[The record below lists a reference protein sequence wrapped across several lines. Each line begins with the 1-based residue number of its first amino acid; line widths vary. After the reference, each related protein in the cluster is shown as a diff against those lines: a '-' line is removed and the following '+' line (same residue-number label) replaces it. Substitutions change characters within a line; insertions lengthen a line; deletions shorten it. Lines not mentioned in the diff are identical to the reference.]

1 MLLSKSTESLI
12 RLWKPNPA
20 RKPDAAMILREFK
33 VDDANI
39 WFVRFEHDPYCQ
51 RLVCGNQSGRVF
63 LFNIF
68 ESDEIGVTRSQ
79 ELTHLKNV
87 TQLFDT
93 LHLVQIESASLH
105 AATMVRFGGM
115 MLPKVVRRRKD
126 EFENIYE
133 KIQRNS
139 YMDML
144 YRKVTFVYR
153 KMICMVVILQS
164 QASQLIYQIK
174 S

>member
-79 ELTHLKNV
+79 ELTHLKCN
-87 TQLFDT
+87 TT
-93 LHLVQIESASLH
+93 IRH
-105 AATMVRFGGM
+105 AAFS
-115 MLPKVVRRRKD
+115 PNRKCIIACCD
-126 EFENIYE
+126 DGTIWRY
-133 KIQRNS
+133 
-139 YMDML
+139 D
-144 YRKVTFVYR
+144 V
-153 KMICMVVILQS
+153 
-164 QASQLIYQIK
+164 AK
-174 S
+174 SGQKKKR